1 MAQQTDTQLQT
12 LADQIKN
19 EVVPAANT
27 ATRVGTLFGDLVD
40 SKLNTGSIST
50 NTALG
55 TSDGLVPSQNAVRTY
70 VSNVSSSIAVSIASV
85 SSSVASIVNPKIY
98 AAVLTHNGI
107 NGTPPAAV
115 VAVNTLGFTPT
126 WVYLAD
132 GIYFIQELF
141 DYRYTTF
148 TIGGSIYTSPIGTVQ
163 IYGSDAGGNSIQ
175 IYVNTTSDIVNL
187 PPADGLLY
195 KTPIEIRVYQ

>member
-1 MAQQTDTQLQT
+1 MSQQTDSQLQT

-19 EVVPAANT
+19 EVTPAANT

-70 VSNVSSSIAVSIASV
+70 VTNVSSSIAISIASV
-85 SSSVASIVNPKIY
+85 SSSVANIPNPKIY
-98 AAVLTHNGI
+98 AATLTHNGVA
-107 NGTPPAAV
+107 GAPPTALI
-115 VAVNTLGFTPT
+115 AVNTLGFTPT

-132 GIYFIQELF
+132 GNYFIQEYF

-148 TIGGSIYTSPIGTVQ
+148 TIGRSIYTSPAGNVM
-163 IYGSDAGGNSIQ
+163 IYSSDAGGNNVQ
-175 IYVNTTSDIVNL
+175 IYIITTQDAANN
-187 PPADGLLY
+187 PPANGLLY